1 MVHCNMILGKRARF
15 RVANSRALRGKRA
28 KLVERSK
35 TGGDAVST
43 QPNILLIQADQ
54 LSANALAAYGN
65 KTTITPHIDRL
76 AETGV
81 VFRNAHSPFPLC
93 APSRVGMLTGR
104 IPSRV
109 GGFDNAAEFRSETPT
124 FAHYLRVRGYR
135 TCLTGKM
142 HYVGADQLH
151 GFEDRLTSDIYPGDF
166 YWTETKATRTDKA
179 KSDSRGVTD
188 AGVCRR
194 SVQMDFD
201 ELTMFRARQW
211 LYDVAKDRQHGNAQ
225 PFMMTV
231 SLTHPH
237 DPYYCSPEHW
247 ARYDGV
253 EIPMPTVPRVPVA
266 DQDPL
271 LAYCMERHGLN
282 MDFDDDVL
290 LRARRAYFGSVSYF
304 DDQVG
309 LLTGLLDELGLA
321 ENTVVIVTSD
331 HGEML
336 GERGM
341 WYKRHFYQSSVA
353 VPLIVSAPSQFA
365 AGRRDQNVSLIDLL
379 PTFLG
384 LAGDADLSSLVEQI
398 EGRSLLPL
406 LESGTA
412 DWDDRALSEVMSD
425 GLENPVF
432 MVRRGARKLI
442 IGPDQPAQLFDPEA
456 DPWETEDLAAR
467 PEEADTLAAL
477 SADAAEVWDAA
488 GLQAEIDLS
497 VARRLLIRDAHGQ
510 GKAPDWDFPSD
521 PSDEGRWCRSNSDYN
536 DWCFD
541 VLKAR

>member
-1 MVHCNMILGKRARF
+1 M
-15 RVANSRALRGKRA
+15 
-28 KLVERSK
+28 SK
-35 TGGDAVST
+35 

-54 LSANALAAYGN
+54 LSANALSAYGN
-65 KTTITPHIDRL
+65 NTTITPHIDRL
-76 AETGV
+76 AAAGV
-81 VFRNAHSPFPLC
+81 VFQNAHSPFPLC
-93 APSRVGMLTGR
+93 APSRIGMLTGQL
-104 IPSRV
+104 PSRV
-109 GGFDNAAEFRSETPT
+109 GGYDNASEFRSEVPT
-124 FAHYLRVRGYR
+124 FAHYLRFRGYR

-142 HYVGADQLH
+142 HFVGADQLH
-151 GFEDRLTSDIYPGDF
+151 GFEERLTSDIYPGDF

-188 AGVCRR
+188 AGVCLR

-201 ELTMFRARQW
+201 ELSMFRARQW
-211 LYDVAKDRQHGNAQ
+211 LYDVAKSRQAGESQ

-247 ARYDGV
+247 ARYEGV
-253 EIPMPTVPRVPVA
+253 EIPMPTLPRVQIS

-282 MDFDDDVL
+282 MDFEDDVIL
-290 LRARRAYFGSVSYF
+290 KARRAYYGSVSYF

-309 LLTGLLDELGLA
+309 LLLSQLKATNLLDD
-321 ENTVVIVTSD
+321 TIVIVTSD

-341 WYKRHFYQSSVA
+341 WYKRHFYQSSIA
-353 VPLIVSAPSQFA
+353 VPLIIAAPQIFG
-365 AGRRDQNVSLIDLL
+365 AGTRRQNVSLIDLL
-379 PTFLG
+379 PTLLG
-384 LAGDADLSSLVEQI
+384 FAGDANQSDLAEPI

-406 LESGTA
+406 LQNSDAT
-412 DWDDRALSEVMSD
+412 WDDKAIAEVMSD
-425 GLENPVF
+425 GLANPVF
-432 MVRRGARKLI
+432 MLRRGDRKLI

-456 DPWETEDLAAR
+456 DPFETLDLADD
-467 PEEADTLAAL
+467 PGEAETRAAL
-477 SADAAEVWDAA
+477 EAEVETLWDATA
-488 GLQAEIDLS
+488 LQQEIDLS
-497 VARRLLIRDAHGQ
+497 VSRRLLIRDAHGK

-521 PSDEGRWCRSNSDYN
+521 PSDQGRWCRSNSDYN

-541 VLKAR
+541 ILRP